1 MYIFLRRQQNTRLL
15 QLETPG
21 HQCGEPNSSNIWINM
36 VMPSGTPTIRTLQDI
51 INTYKYLD
59 LKNDQILWAPT
70 TMPLKIIAFPNN
82 IVCLMFDPYQDLA
95 GSLEKDGPPSE
106 VPRGSEWPGNHHPK
120 SERNLYIVLY
130 IYTIYNIQYTIY
142 TYINL
147 N

>member
-59 LKNDQILWAPT
+59 LKKRSD
-70 TMPLKIIAFPNN
+70 PLSTNNNAFKNYS
-82 IVCLMFDPYQDLA
+82 VSQQHRLSD
-95 GSLEKDGPPSE
+95 
-106 VPRGSEWPGNHHPK
+106 V
-120 SERNLYIVLY
+120 
-130 IYTIYNIQYTIY
+130 
-142 TYINL
+142 
-147 N
+147 